1 MNDAFLLLAT
11 ATPIAILFSGFLM
24 GILHA
29 KDPDH
34 VAAVSTIV
42 SERESLWSSA
52 IIGGIWGVGH
62 SLALI
67 IAGVAVLLLD
77 FEITPETSR
86 WLEFSVGIMLILL
99 GLNVFR
105 KLVTGKKL
113 HFHEHSHGDHKHV
126 HLHTHEN
133 GEALQ
138 GSHHLLKFSPRALIV
153 GMVHGLAGS
162 GGLMLAI
169 IPTIDS
175 RSLGL
180 IYILI
185 FGIGSIGGMIIMSLL
200 VGLPFHLTARRLD
213 KLNTIFQIVAGIA
226 SIAVGAIVAFENLAG
241 E

>member
-133 GEALQ
+133 GATPD
-138 GSHHLLKFSPRALIV
+138 GSHHLLRFSPRALIV